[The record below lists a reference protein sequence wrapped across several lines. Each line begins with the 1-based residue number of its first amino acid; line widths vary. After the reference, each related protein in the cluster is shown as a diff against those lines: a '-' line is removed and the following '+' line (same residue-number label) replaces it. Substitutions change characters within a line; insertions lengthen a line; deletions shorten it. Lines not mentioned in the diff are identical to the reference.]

1 MNTEM
6 PPAIPIAVQFMR
18 NSFGGTEV
26 EIVSEAY
33 RLEPTEHEPAG
44 ALGCLIEL
52 KIPGADMK
60 AVRTFL
66 RNSNAEDIACPNLG
80 GAPQYS
86 QMIADEIVFTILKPE
101 FEKLKININL
111 N

>member
-1 MNTEM
+1 
-6 PPAIPIAVQFMR
+6 
-18 NSFGGTEV
+18 
-26 EIVSEAY
+26 
-33 RLEPTEHEPAG
+33 
-44 ALGCLIEL
+44 
-52 KIPGADMK
+52 MK

-66 RNSNAEDIACPNLG
+66 RNSNAEDIAWPNLG

-101 FEKLKININL
+101 FEKLKIKINL